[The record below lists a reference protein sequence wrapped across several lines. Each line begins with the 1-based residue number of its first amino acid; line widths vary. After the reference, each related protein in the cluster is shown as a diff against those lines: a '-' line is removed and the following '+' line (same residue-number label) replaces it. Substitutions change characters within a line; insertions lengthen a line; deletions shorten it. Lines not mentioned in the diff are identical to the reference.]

1 MPRSKKYRKSK
12 KTKKKTKNT
21 KEIIT
26 VANKIVKETQK
37 YRKKVQKNVQKLSAE
52 DKKKI
57 IPHIR
62 NKDKTLKRTRSGAS
76 NKKNKLFKP
85 SKQILNEIKKYNR
98 KIDSILQK
106 YPSSFTNKVLKKLQ
120 TKKIKSGSGWIRRAV
135 RNQPQPKPRRQ
146 REGGEKKVTFSDT
159 VVEKTE
165 GGTNEFKIGETVE
178 YESSTNNRWIDAKVL
193 AVRPEDG
200 SIDLDVRKSADLARV
215 RKKTEDTKTN
225 ETDELAKK
233 TVQLEAP
240 KNKKIAIAAMGATV
254 IGGAAYG
261 LSGGEEGESEGEGCP
276 FSEEDTN
283 HNGIV
288 DEREVT
294 DDEGHIYYD
303 EDDDGVLDNSE
314 MEHEYEPDAWDP
326 DEGCLIDD
334 NHDGIAD
341 GLFD

>member
-1 MPRSKKYRKSK
+1 MARSKKYRKSK

-120 TKKIKSGSGWIRRAV
+120 AKKIKSGTGD
-135 RNQPQPKPRRQ
+135 NN
-146 REGGEKKVTFSDT
+146 SD
-159 VVEKTE
+159 
-165 GGTNEFKIGETVE
+165 KI
-178 YESSTNNRWIDAKVL
+178 
-193 AVRPEDG
+193 EDT
-200 SIDLDVRKSADLARV
+200 
-215 RKKTEDTKTN
+215 KTEDTKTK
-225 ETDELAKK
+225 ETDELAKE
-233 TVQLEAP
+233 TVQLEGP
-240 KNKKIAIAAMGATV
+240 KKSKNKKIAIAAMGAAA
-254 IGGAAYG
+254 IGAVYYASPDWLGSAGEYLTEAAGAI
-261 LSGGEEGESEGEGCP
+261 
-276 FSEEDTN
+276 F
-283 HNGIV
+283 
-288 DEREVT
+288 
-294 DDEGHIYYD
+294 
-303 EDDDGVLDNSE
+303 
-314 MEHEYEPDAWDP
+314 
-326 DEGCLIDD
+326 
-334 NHDGIAD
+334 
-341 GLFD
+341 